1 MAMILTKHLEMRDD
15 VYHVSNVFPC
25 IVHSDMSKHDSL
37 VNLNLKLIYPVLF
50 TILFKHFQVYK

>member
-25 IVHSDMSKHDSL
+25 IVHSDVSKHDSL
-37 VNLNLKLIYPVLF
+37 VNLNPKLIYPVLF

>member
-1 MAMILTKHLEMRDD
+1 MAMILIKHLEMRED

-37 VNLNLKLIYPVLF
+37 VNLNLKLIHPVLF